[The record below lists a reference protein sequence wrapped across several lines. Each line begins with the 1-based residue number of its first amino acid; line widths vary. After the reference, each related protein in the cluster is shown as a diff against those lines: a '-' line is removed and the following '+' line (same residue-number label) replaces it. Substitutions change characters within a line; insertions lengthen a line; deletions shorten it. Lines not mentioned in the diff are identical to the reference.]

1 MAEAYGVNRMTV
13 KRAISKL
20 VEEGYLVCKPG
31 SGTYV
36 AQRDKKKIDLDNS
49 NEAGNTGITATL
61 RKGGMEVKNR
71 LLGTGEITG
80 SKYLG
85 YKLGI
90 SDDEMIYGIYRV
102 RSEGDIPFAVE
113 YTYVP
118 IKYFDDLDEFD
129 FAKVSLYDYM
139 EAKGHMPCHF
149 VQKLVICEANERLA
163 ELLQVERGT
172 AIYKI
177 DYQGADADYN
187 IVEFTMSYLNPAY
200 TKFRFDVEVS

>member
-1 MAEAYGVNRMTV
+1 
-13 KRAISKL
+13 
-20 VEEGYLVCKPG
+20 
-31 SGTYV
+31 
-36 AQRDKKKIDLDNS
+36 
-49 NEAGNTGITATL
+49 
-61 RKGGMEVKNR
+61 
-71 LLGTGEITG
+71 
-80 SKYLG
+80 
-85 YKLGI
+85 
-90 SDDEMIYGIYRV
+90 MIYHCSGVYICT
-102 RSEGDIPFAVE
+102 E
-113 YTYVP
+113 
-118 IKYFDDLDEFD
+118 KYFDDLDEFD

-149 VQKLVICEANERLA
+149 GQKLVICEANERLA